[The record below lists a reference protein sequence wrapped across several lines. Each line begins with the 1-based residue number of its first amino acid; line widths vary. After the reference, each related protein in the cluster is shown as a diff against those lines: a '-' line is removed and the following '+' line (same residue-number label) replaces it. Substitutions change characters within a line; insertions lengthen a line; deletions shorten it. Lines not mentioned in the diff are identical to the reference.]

1 MGLGSDN
8 ILQGD
13 DKAETASQADM
24 GLKGIKEVARQLGV
38 THRTLRFYEDKGLI
52 EPQRVGNTR
61 IYSRREV
68 ARMQLIL
75 RGKRL
80 GFTIREIKEF
90 LDLYDVDPTHAE
102 QNQMLLRRVR
112 ERLHLLNKQ
121 RAALEKTVLE
131 QEALGN
137 LAQAGVADEAVAA
150 PVAKAPARRSGRS
163 ADIAAGTPG

>member
-131 QEALGN
+131 LQ
-137 LAQAGVADEAVAA
+137 AQAGVADEAVAA